1 MTVASQGTGPATGR
15 GRLPALFAVV
25 FINMVGFGVVLPIF
39 PFFGGLVNASP
50 AQTTLAMAA
59 YSFGQFVSAPAWG
72 RLSDRYGR
80 RPILLLSLFGAAISY
95 IVMAHATDIVVLGL
109 SRLFAGLMAGNIAAA
124 FAYIGDITQ
133 PDERPRAMGM
143 IGAAF
148 GMGFI
153 LGPAIGGFI
162 AGDEPTIAGFV
173 TVGYVAA
180 AATAAAGL
188 AAMVF
193 LPESLPPERR
203 VAGTA
208 NAAGIRPRELLA
220 AKPAV
225 LVLILLGFLVIG
237 AAALMETSLAFLAYD
252 RFGFGPR
259 KVGMIFA
266 GVGFIS
272 ALLQGG
278 ASAPLARRFGSAV
291 VAKGG
296 ITFNA
301 VGLTALGLVRSPTG
315 LLIAMALIAI
325 GLGMYNP
332 AVQTLTSDITD
343 DSDRGLVM
351 GLTQG
356 SSSLGRIAGPAM
368 SGTIYQSVGHGAP
381 FVLGG
386 AIMVVSLLFAAIGFR
401 RSGHAAPSRR

>member
-1 MTVASQGTGPATGR
+1 MTVASQGHGPASGR
-15 GRLPALFAVV
+15 GRLPALLSVV

-39 PFFGGLVNASP
+39 PFFGGLVHASP

-59 YSFGQFVSAPAWG
+59 YSFGQFVSAPIWG

-80 RPILLLSLFGAAISY
+80 RPILLTSLFGAALCY
-95 IVMAHATDIVVLGL
+95 IVMAHATDIVVLAL

-124 FAYIGDITQ
+124 FAYVGDITQ

-148 GMGFI
+148 GVGFI
-153 LGPAIGGFI
+153 MGPAIGGFI
-162 AGDEPTIAGFV
+162 AGDTPSIAGFV

-188 AAMVF
+188 AALIF

-203 VAGTA
+203 LSREAKA
-208 NAAGIRPRELLA
+208 SAIRPRELLK
-220 AKPAV
+220 AKPTV
-225 LVLILLGFLVIG
+225 LVLILLGFLVVG

-259 KVGMIFA
+259 DVGLIFA

-278 ASAPLARRFGSAV
+278 ATAPLARRFGSAA

-301 VGLTALGLVRSPTG
+301 VGLTWLGLARSPAS

-386 AIMVVSLLFAAIGFR
+386 AVMVVSLLFAALGFR
-401 RSGHAAPSRR
+401 RIARTRP